1 MRSETKL
8 NVICGYSAIELQ
20 WLLSSFSEL
29 LAVRRALYIK
39 YRLSVRMLTNNRL
52 LTSANRNLELSL
64 YPGSGACPACC
75 CEAAG
80 DGRLNRHRRPPRPR
94 GRRVQRDLGRGQI
107 LGTDRYHDTQPVGK
121 YLQFI

>member
-1 MRSETKL
+1 M
-8 NVICGYSAIELQ
+8 AIELQ
-20 WLLSSFSEL
+20 WLPSSFREL
-29 LAVRRALYIK
+29 FAVRRALYIK
-39 YRLSVRMLTNNRL
+39 YRSGVRMLTNNCL
-52 LTSANRNLELSL
+52 LTLANRNLELSL

-94 GRRVQRDLGRGQI
+94 GRRVQRDLRGQI
-107 LGTDRYHDTQPVGK
+107 LGTDRYHYAQPVGK